1 MSTLIKGAIVALA
14 LTGATMGTANAAARF
29 YVGPDGVRV
38 AYSEGYYY
46 DSRHHRQ
53 MYRYPADW
61 RRYHHPQRWYRE
73 HREWYRDSDWYRR

>member
-1 MSTLIKGAIVALA
+1 
-14 LTGATMGTANAAARF
+14 
-29 YVGPDGVRV
+29 V

>member
-1 MSTLIKGAIVALA
+1 MKNLVKGALVALA
-14 LTGATMGTANAAARF
+14 LSGATIGTADAAARF

-38 AYSEGYYY
+38 AYQEGYYY
-46 DSRHHRQ
+46 DGRHNRHA
-53 MYRYPADW
+53 YRYPADW